1 VVGRPLDEQE
11 LVARAQRGD
20 ADAYEELVR
29 RYQGTAF
36 RTAYVLAGSAA
47 DAEEAAQDA
56 FVKAY
61 RALWR
66 FRTGSPFKPWLLRIV
81 ANEARNR
88 RRSAGRR
95 TALALKLQA
104 SSAKPPTRGG
114 KPLGAAQVPSGE
126 AAPSPEAALLGAER
140 RGQLIAALDRLAEP
154 DREAIACRY
163 FLDLSEAET
172 AAALGVRRGTVKSRL
187 SRALDRLRTELE
199 REEP

>member
-1 VVGRPLDEQE
+1 VVGRPLDDRQ

-20 ADAYEELVR
+20 ADAYEELVHA
-29 RYQGTAF
+29 YQGIALRTAF
-36 RTAYVLAGSAA
+36 LIAGNAA
-47 DAEEAAQDA
+47 DAEEAAQDG
-56 FVKAY
+56 FVKAH

-66 FRTGSPFKPWLLRIV
+66 FRAGAPFKPWLLRIV

-95 TALALKLQA
+95 TALALRA
-104 SSAKPPTRGG
+104 AAEAG
-114 KPLGAAQVPSGE
+114 GAAPGD

-140 RGQLIAALDRLAEP
+140 REQLIEALNRLGEA

-187 SRALDRLRTELE
+187 SRALERLRAELE
-199 REEP
+199 EGE